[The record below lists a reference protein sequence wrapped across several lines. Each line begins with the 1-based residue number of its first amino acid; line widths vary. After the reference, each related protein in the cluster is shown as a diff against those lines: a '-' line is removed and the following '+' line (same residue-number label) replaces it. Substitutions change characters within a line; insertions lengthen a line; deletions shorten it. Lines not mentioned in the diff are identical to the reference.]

1 MFGKLGNQRESQQ
14 PREDTSSSSVSTF
27 VPQPAT
33 AGSLEMDLA
42 AAVEVTI
49 ITTSPIKIQTG
60 VKGPIMIN
68 GQTVGGLL
76 LGRSSASVM
85 GLFVLPGVIDAD
97 YTGEIMIM
105 AHTPFPPIRIQQGQ
119 RIAQLLPLPQ
129 LSKGIVPAHG
139 VKRGKGGFGSTG
151 GIDLSTRPKKTVE
164 LRYQLAAG
172 VARASLYFHNYWG
185 GRNDIS

>member
-1 MFGKLGNQRESQQ
+1 
-14 PREDTSSSSVSTF
+14 
-27 VPQPAT
+27 
-33 AGSLEMDLA
+33 MDLA

-49 ITTSPIKIQTG
+49 MTTSPIKIQTG

-105 AHTPFPPIRIQQGQ
+105 DHTPFPPIKIQQDKELLNFCPFRNCQ
-119 RIAQLLPLPQ
+119 RGLFQP
-129 LSKGIVPAHG
+129 
-139 VKRGKGGFGSTG
+139 T
-151 GIDLSTRPKKTVE
+151 
-164 LRYQLAAG
+164 
-172 VARASLYFHNYWG
+172 
-185 GRNDIS
+185 